1 MNRSSTQIAAA
12 LTAFALLAAACSS
25 SDEAVEPAAEPA
37 EITVVEDELAVESTD
52 EEPVSTQAAEEP
64 VATEAVAEIDSIKV
78 GYSAWPGWF
87 PLAITEQ
94 AGIFEEVGL
103 DVELV
108 FFADYLASI
117 DAMAVG
123 KLDFVTQ
130 TLSDTMA
137 SVAFGSEQVV
147 VVVNDNST
155 GNDKIICDES
165 ITTIEEMAGATIAAE
180 AGVVDHFLLVQG
192 LESVGLSEADI
203 DFRGVLTDV
212 AAASFA
218 AGEFD
223 CVGVFAPFWL
233 TALER
238 PGSAEVFSS
247 ADFPGL
253 IPDHIVATRDIVDAN
268 PRAVQKLVD
277 AWYLTLDYIDANPD
291 ASLEIMADVA
301 ETSVE
306 EYLEFAEGTTL
317 FSADEA
323 LAAFADG
330 DTTASLSYTANLI
343 NPFLVD
349 SGFTEG
355 EAPLDGLLDASFTQD
370 YVDRNGG

>member
-1 MNRSSTQIAAA
+1 MTTHVRFLCLLFATCLIAASCGSGSDDSA
-12 LTAFALLAAACSS
+12 SEPESPEAESDGSADSDAEASDDSGS
-25 SDEAVEPAAEPA
+25 SDP
-37 EITVVEDELAVESTD
+37 
-52 EEPVSTQAAEEP
+52 
-64 VATEAVAEIDSIKV
+64 IKI

-87 PLAITEQ
+87 PLAVTEQ
-94 AGIFEEVGL
+94 AGIFDEVGL
-103 DVELV
+103 NVDLI

-123 KLDFVTQ
+123 ELDFVTQ
-130 TLSDTMA
+130 TLNDTMA
-137 SVAFGSEQVV
+137 SVAFGDEQVI

-165 ITTIEEMAGATIAAE
+165 ITSIEEMEGKTIAAE

-192 LESVGLSEADI
+192 LESVGLTEDDI
-203 DFRGVLTDV
+203 DFRGVLTDA

-253 IPDHIVATRDIVDAN
+253 IPDHIVATRELVDGD
-268 PRAVQKLVD
+268 PETVQKLVD
-277 AWYLTLDYIDANPD
+277 AWYLTLDYIEANPD
-291 ASLEIMADVA
+291 ESLEIMAGVA
-301 ETSVE
+301 ETSIE
-306 EYLEFAEGTTL
+306 EYNLFAEGTTL
-317 FSADEA
+317 FSAEDA
-323 LAAFADG
+323 AAAFQDG
-330 DTTASLSYTANLI
+330 DDTSSLIYTAGLI
-343 NPFLVD
+343 NPFLVE
-349 SGFTEG
+349 SGFTDS
-355 EAPLDGLLDASFTQD
+355 EASLDGLFDGSFTED
-370 YVDRNGG
+370 YLARNG